1 WSLFSGLQFVG
12 AKSSES
18 CLIEMQSVGEVSEV
32 ILISKLKPGFSVSYV
47 EIQSQYSQIYELIQL
62 FSVCFW
68 FAKVSGVKLLV
79 SQTEP
84 FEP

>member
-1 WSLFSGLQFVG
+1 
-12 AKSSES
+12 
-18 CLIEMQSVGEVSEV
+18 LIEMQSVGEVSEV

-68 FAKVSGVKLLV
+68 FAKVSRVKLLV
-79 SQTEP
+79 S
-84 FEP
+84 

>member
-1 WSLFSGLQFVG
+1 MG

-62 FSVCFW
+62 FSVWFL
-68 FAKVSGVKLLV
+68 FAKVSRVKLLV
-79 SQTEP
+79 S
-84 FEP
+84 

>member
-1 WSLFSGLQFVG
+1 MG

-62 FSVCFW
+62 FSV
-68 FAKVSGVKLLV
+68 
-79 SQTEP
+79 
-84 FEP
+84 